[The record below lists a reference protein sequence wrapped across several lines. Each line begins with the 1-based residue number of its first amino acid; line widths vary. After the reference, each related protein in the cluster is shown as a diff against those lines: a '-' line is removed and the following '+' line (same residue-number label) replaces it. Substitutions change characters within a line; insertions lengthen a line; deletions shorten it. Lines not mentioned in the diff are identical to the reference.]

1 MKNDT
6 LKSVSVDFDG
16 RDLVFNGFKSAIFP
30 IRPTE
35 GIGLPGILNRVVRVF
50 DREDCSHLKVLI
62 PKQMLQRLT
71 MAHTQVRAG
80 NTSEK
85 LINEISQNIY
95 SVHQTKEI
103 IEKVC
108 NNIMN
113 AINYETKWTL
123 YL

>member
-30 IRPTE
+30 IRPIE

-108 NNIMN
+108 SNIMN